1 MGLVV
6 LESLFYALSVS
17 CYEFSHLK
25 CRDFMKQILRTTVCG
40 NPRIVSCDFRVMF
53 WKALKR
59 FSGINFRMVSSFVDV
74 LSGKGA
80 LIGIRTH

>member
-1 MGLVV
+1 MPRFC
-6 LESLFYALSVS
+6 ET
-17 CYEFSHLK
+17 
-25 CRDFMKQILRTTVCG
+25 DFKNHSFW

-53 WKALKR
+53 WNALKR